1 MRSRAKSPQP
11 HQKARIRA
19 LLAEAQSLGYLEDGS
34 MIELS
39 ARVPGN
45 LLAAAKRQIG
55 VGSNAK
61 LLVIALSLLAV
72 QDDFGER
79 LLRRKGSVDPSATL
93 EI

>member
-1 MRSRAKSPQP
+1 MRSRVKSPQL
-11 HQKARIRA
+11 HQEARIRA
-19 LLAEAQSLGYLEDGS
+19 LLAEARSLGYLDDGS

-39 ARVPGN
+39 ARVPGK

-55 VGSNAK
+55 IGSNAK